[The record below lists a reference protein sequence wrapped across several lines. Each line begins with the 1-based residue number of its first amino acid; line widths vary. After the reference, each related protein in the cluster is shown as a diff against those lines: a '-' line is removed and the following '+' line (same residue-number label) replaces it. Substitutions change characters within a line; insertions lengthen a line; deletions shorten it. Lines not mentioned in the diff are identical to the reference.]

1 MKLVAIGTQ
10 QELAEFR
17 AEGADMM
24 VYLVHGLQ
32 IDYRE
37 SEPIQWRAPEGGMYW
52 YVNELGKERPCYD
65 NRGAFDNDRFN
76 AGNYYQRS
84 IDAKRVGDKMREL
97 LKGA

>member
-1 MKLVAIGTQ
+1 MRLIAIGTQ
-10 QELAEFR
+10 QEIAAFR

-37 SEPIQWRAPEGGMYW
+37 SEPIQWRAPEGGLYF
-52 YVNELGKERPCYD
+52 YVTENGGVRPCYD
-65 NRGAFDNDRFN
+65 AYGTFDADRFN
-76 AGNYYQRS
+76 AGNYHQNRL
-84 IDAKRVGDKMREL
+84 DAMHKAEKYREL